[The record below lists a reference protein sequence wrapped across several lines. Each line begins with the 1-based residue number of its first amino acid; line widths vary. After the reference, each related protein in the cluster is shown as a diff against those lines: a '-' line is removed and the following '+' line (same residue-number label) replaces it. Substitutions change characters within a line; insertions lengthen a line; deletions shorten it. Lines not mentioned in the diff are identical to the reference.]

1 MNMKAI
7 GLNLAVCVLAVF
19 AFAGCESTGGG
30 GMSDEDMIKSLVDDA
45 MAALQA
51 GDIETM
57 MANYADSFESD
68 QGGGIPEMKE
78 FLEGAKEQGFLDD
91 IEIDLTNLAIVVDGT
106 KATAKPIELEGAFG
120 ALTSEFDLEKIEG
133 QWQVTYQAQF

>member
-1 MNMKAI
+1 MKAI

-19 AFAGCESTGGG
+19 AFAGCESMGGG
-30 GMSDEDMIKSLVDDA
+30 GMSDADAIQGLVDDA

-51 GDIETM
+51 GDIDTM
-57 MANYADSFESD
+57 VANYAESFESD
-68 QGGGIPEMKE
+68 QGGGIAEMKE

-91 IEIDLTNLAIVVDGT
+91 IEIDMSSLEIVVDGM

-120 ALTSEFDLEKIEG
+120 SLTIEFELEKIDG

>member
-1 MNMKAI
+1 MKTI
-7 GLNLAVCVLAVF
+7 GLKLAVCALAVIT
-19 AFAGCESTGGG
+19 FAGCQGGGGG
-30 GMSDEDMIKSLVDDA
+30 GMSDEEMIKSLVDDA
-45 MAALQA
+45 MAALKAQ
-51 GDIETM
+51 DIDTM
-57 MANYADSFESD
+57 VANYASTFESD

-91 IEIDLTNLAIVVDGT
+91 IEIDLTNLAIVVDGA

-120 ALTSEFDLEKIEG
+120 SLTIEFDLEKIDG